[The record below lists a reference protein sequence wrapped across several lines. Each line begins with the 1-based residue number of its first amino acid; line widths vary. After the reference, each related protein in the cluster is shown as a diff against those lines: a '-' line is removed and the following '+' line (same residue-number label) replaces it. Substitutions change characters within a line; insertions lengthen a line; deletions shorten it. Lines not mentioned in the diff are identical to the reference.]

1 MPASPRASAVEPM
14 ETTLEILEIQAP
26 GGRMSAW
33 LGRPLSD
40 AALGARDA
48 APAAAV
54 LVLMEAF
61 GLNDHVRDLVRRL
74 AEAGYVALAPDLY
87 YRESEDVRPI
97 PYAEPDRAADMVM
110 RTVALSDA
118 PEERVKDDRM
128 LADVAAALVALRAD
142 AGVDAERVGLLGL
155 SMGGRLAFLAACR
168 DPARVRAV
176 VVFYGGRI
184 VPIVEE
190 SRGLRVPTLLLFAEK
205 DPGISMQQVDRIRA
219 ELEHHGA
226 PHEIETYAGVGHGF
240 LSEGRDS
247 YDESSAKRA
256 WQRALG
262 WLARHLG

>member
-1 MPASPRASAVEPM
+1 M
-14 ETTLEILEIQAP
+14 ETTVEILEIQAP
-26 GGRMSAW
+26 GGPMPAW
-33 LGRPLSD
+33 VGRPDRD
-40 AALGARDA
+40 APGARGA
-48 APAAAV
+48 APGPAV

-61 GLNDHVRDLVRRL
+61 GLNDHVRDLVGRL

-87 YRESEDVRPI
+87 YRESEDTRPI
-97 PYAEPDRAADMVM
+97 PYSEPDRAADMVM

-128 LADVAAALVALRAD
+128 LADLAAALAALRAD

-155 SMGGRLAFLAACR
+155 STGGRLAFLAACR
-168 DPARVRAV
+168 DPAPVRAV

-190 SRGLRVPTLLLFAEK
+190 SRALRAPTLLLFGEK
-205 DPGISMQQVDRIRA
+205 DTGISLPQVDRIRA

-226 PHEIETYAGVGHGF
+226 PHEIETYAGAGHGF
-240 LSEGRDS
+240 LSQGRSS
-247 YDESSAKRA
+247 YDAASAERA
-256 WQRALG
+256 WQRALD